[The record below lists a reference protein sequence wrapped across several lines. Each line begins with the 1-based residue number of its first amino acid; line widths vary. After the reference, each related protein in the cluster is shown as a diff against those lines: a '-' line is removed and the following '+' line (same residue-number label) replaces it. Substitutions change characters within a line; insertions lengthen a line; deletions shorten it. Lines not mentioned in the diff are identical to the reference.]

1 MNITVV
7 RLFEWEGF
15 AAAIDRPDLPADP
28 RFSERD
34 DRIANSDL
42 LFSIVRPIVGGFSNN
57 ELSGRLTKARIMHER
72 LNTYADFLAHEHT
85 KATGIVS
92 WLEQPGVPQKVP
104 LTNRPG
110 APRLVDGSARAH
122 APMLGEHTGQ
132 VLRQHGY
139 TDDCG
144 HEP

>member
-1 MNITVV
+1 
-7 RLFEWEGF
+7 
-15 AAAIDRPDLPADP
+15 
-28 RFSERD
+28 
-34 DRIANSDL
+34 
-42 LFSIVRPIVGGFSNN
+42 
-57 ELSGRLTKARIMHER
+57 MHER

-104 LTNRPG
+104 LTNIPG

-122 APMLGEHTGQ
+122 APMLGEHTEQ

-139 TDDCG
+139 TDQQI
-144 HEP
+144 HELSAAGAIRLMQTTQASFAAQ